1 MFLAHIGSYE
11 DAVRDVA
18 AGWPTR
24 IVSLLPH
31 CGCLGAHHLV
41 VEIDDICDP
50 QQGYCAPAPEHLDR
64 VLAFTRTLTDN
75 DRLLV
80 HCRAGVSRSTA
91 MIIAIF
97 LQHGMDPDQ
106 AFSHVRRLRPEMI
119 LNRRILELA
128 DARFRLGGRLV
139 GLGERE
145 CRRVF
150 GLGEAETRR
159 P

>member
-1 MFLAHIGSYE
+1 
-11 DAVRDVA
+11 
-18 AGWPTR
+18 
-24 IVSLLPH
+24 
-31 CGCLGAHHLV
+31 
-41 VEIDDICDP
+41 
-50 QQGYCAPAPEHLDR
+50 

-119 LNRRILELA
+119 PNRRILELA
-128 DARFRLGGRLV
+128 DARFRLSGRLV

-150 GLGEAETRR
+150 GLGEAETRQ